1 MTSLLS
7 TPELQT
13 ILSRGEGQF
22 VEYKSAWDH
31 GTASPKRLR
40 KRALRDKIADVVA
53 AFANADGGLLLV
65 GVDDDGTA
73 TGHGY
78 SNEHVEEFFAVPHRR
93 LNPPVGCHTERLT
106 LGCNEILAFQV
117 PIAPEAARLG

>member
-1 MTSLLS
+1 MTHFAPNGVGNVSEARHHDPPPLP
-7 TPELQT
+7 PELRT

-22 VEYKSAWDH
+22 VEFESAWDRS
-31 GTASPKRLR
+31 AKPPRPLSR
-40 KRALRDKIADVVA
+40 RAVRDKIADAVA

-78 SNEHVEEFFAVPHRR
+78 PDHVTDDFLAVPHR
-93 LNPPVGCHTERLT
+93 CLT
-106 LGCNEILAFQV
+106 PALRTL
-117 PIAPEAARLG
+117 